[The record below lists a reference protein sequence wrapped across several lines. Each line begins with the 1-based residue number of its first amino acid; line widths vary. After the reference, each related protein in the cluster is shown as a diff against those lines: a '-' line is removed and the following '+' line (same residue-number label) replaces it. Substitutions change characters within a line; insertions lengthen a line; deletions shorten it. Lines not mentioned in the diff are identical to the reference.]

1 MKLSKKISAILIASS
16 LIILISIIGCSST
29 GMQRSQQTSTTME
42 TMDKD
47 IKIVIGDLD
56 ATGASLEAL
65 MRPNQQEIKKTY
77 DSFKENVTK
86 IEKKESDFIKHSEE
100 MKKRG
105 KDYFAE
111 WEKEGN
117 TYKNAQI
124 QELSEQ
130 RREELSIIYGQIAQ
144 NSVGVTEAFKTYLSD
159 MREIQI
165 YLSNDLTTKGVEAIA
180 PISKRIVSEG
190 DNLKYSLTNLQKA
203 IDKARE
209 EMSQSGR

>member
-1 MKLSKKISAILIASS
+1 MKISKKISAILIASS

-29 GMQRSQQTSTTME
+29 GMQRSLQTSTTME

-77 DSFKENVTK
+77 ESFKENVTK

-105 KDYFAE
+105 KEYFAE

-124 QELSEQ
+124 QELSQQ
-130 RREELSIIYGQIAQ
+130 RRDELGIIYGQIAQ

-165 YLSNDLTTKGVEAIA
+165 YLSNDLTSKGVEAIS
-180 PISKRIVSEG
+180 PISKRIVSDG